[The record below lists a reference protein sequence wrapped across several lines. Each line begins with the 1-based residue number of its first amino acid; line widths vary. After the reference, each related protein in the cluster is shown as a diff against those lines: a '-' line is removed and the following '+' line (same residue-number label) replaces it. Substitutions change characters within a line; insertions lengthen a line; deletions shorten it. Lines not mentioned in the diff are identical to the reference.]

1 MRPRACACPE
11 DFARS
16 ILDISEPWTC
26 MRCGAFIA
34 YEAVL
39 LPTERATIPDGTPD
53 ASMDVSTGY
62 RLLDLPP
69 ELAAWLRGWARRS
82 LRSGA
87 AGGTPRDTYYF
98 LPARMRVWST
108 KDLAAAEKDAVM
120 VQRSRSIEWRIREAG
135 APENPPPRG
144 SEHLGK
150 APLASVVSTWHALH
164 LDSKTAIAQLLTLAD
179 EKITLAGDI
188 AVSRLDS
195 GKEALFPA
203 ISALLDDPACA
214 AMAFR
219 HLLHVAVSSRDTT
232 GTEMVSGFPSAQS
245 MPSDLPAWMARMRAR
260 DRAFAV
266 VPESAGV
273 KSAPGPLVRYLAR
286 QLRSLSADPHR
297 WPLLGQV
304 LEVTAELG
312 PAATPLQDD
321 LKELL
326 ACLERSPE
334 VPLFSPMRSAIM
346 KIMHRS

>member
-16 ILDISEPWTC
+16 ILDVAEPWSC
-26 MRCGAFIA
+26 LRCGAFIA

-39 LPTERATIPDGTPD
+39 LPTERTTKPGRGPDV
-53 ASMDVSTGY
+53 AMGY

-69 ELAAWLRGWARRS
+69 DLAAWLRGWARRS

-87 AGGTPRDTYYF
+87 AGGNAPRDTYYF
-98 LPARMRVWST
+98 LAASTRVWST
-108 KDLAAAEKDAVM
+108 KDLEAAEKDAVM

-135 APENPPPRG
+135 APRNPPPRG
-144 SEHLGK
+144 SEHIGK
-150 APLASVVSTWHALH
+150 TPLASLVSTWHALH
-164 LDSKTAIAQLLTLAD
+164 LDSKTSIAQLLTLAD

-188 AVSRLDS
+188 ALSRLDS
-195 GKEALFPA
+195 GKDALFPA

-214 AMAFR
+214 ALAFR
-219 HLLHVAVSSRDTT
+219 HLLALAVSSRETT
-232 GTEMVSGFPSAQS
+232 GTETVSGFPSAQNI
-245 MPSDLPAWMARMRAR
+245 PADVPAWMARMRAR
-260 DRAFAV
+260 DRAFAS
-266 VPESAGV
+266 VPASAAM

-286 QLRSLSADPHR
+286 HLRSLSSDPYR

-304 LEVTAELG
+304 LEVVAELG

-326 ACLERSPE
+326 VCLERSPE